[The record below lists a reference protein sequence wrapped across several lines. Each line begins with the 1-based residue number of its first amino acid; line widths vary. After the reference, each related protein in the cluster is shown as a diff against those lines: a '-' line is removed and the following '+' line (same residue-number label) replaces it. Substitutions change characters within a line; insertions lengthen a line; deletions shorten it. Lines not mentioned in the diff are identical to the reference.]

1 MTFAATAD
9 VDEVLAVGDVNF
21 QTKCL
26 TKMQSFAKS
35 DKTVVFVSHDLK
47 AIKKICNRV
56 ILLDHGKIVND
67 GKPNRVIADYLAN
80 YAQKS
85 LE

>member
-1 MTFAATAD
+1 MP
-9 VDEVLAVGDVNF
+9 
-21 QTKCL
+21 